1 MAEDLKGTAE
11 FGFRVQDLTIE
22 GLTRD
27 EAMSRVGRIVSDLE
41 SLGATVTWTHY
52 PRFQPDSPS
61 VATTVFLE
69 DDEEVPVITNL
80 TLEDFLATSGER
92 FRRFPI
98 KSFWEALI
106 EHAMLA
112 HGTLGGQPPCGPEDL
127 DFYDIPAK
135 KQFYVGME
143 PCGCALRGYGY
154 QGLDPFSIIK
164 VWKDWEEVRPGRLY
178 KFGPRKQAFL
188 GALANRLEEDL
199 S

>member
-1 MAEDLKGTAE
+1 MAEDLKGTTE
-11 FGFRVQDLTIE
+11 FGFRVQGLTIGDSTLE
-22 GLTRD
+22 D
-27 EAMSRVGRIVSDLE
+27 AKARVELIILE
-41 SLGATVTWTHY
+41 LQSLGAAVSWTHY
-52 PRFQPDSPS
+52 PRFHPNSPS

-69 DDEEVPVITNL
+69 DDEEVPVVTNL
-80 TLEDFLATSGER
+80 SLEDFLATSEER

-98 KSFWEALI
+98 KSFWEALV

-112 HGTLGGQPPCGPEDL
+112 HGTLDGRPPFQPEDL
-127 DFYDIPAK
+127 DFYDIPQK
-135 KQFYVGME
+135 KQFYAGME
-143 PCGCALRGYGY
+143 PCECSLRGYGY

-164 VWKDWEEVRPGRLY
+164 VWKQWEDLRPGRLY